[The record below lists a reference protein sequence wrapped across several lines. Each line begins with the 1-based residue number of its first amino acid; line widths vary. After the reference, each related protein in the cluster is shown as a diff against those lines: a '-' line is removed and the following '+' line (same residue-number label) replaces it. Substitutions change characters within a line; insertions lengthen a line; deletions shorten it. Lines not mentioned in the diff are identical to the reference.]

1 MHHHQILLTPQLKP
15 LTLNS
20 KPDIMYCKKCGKVI
34 PDDSLFCQYCGE
46 QLSDSKPPKKQM
58 WKSPLSRFQ
67 SLSRGWQICIMSYVC
82 WAFLWIILC
91 LTAYGYEDEQG
102 MYIDI
107 FVFVLPILALFIWY
121 YFTHLRKGAK
131 NKETL
136 ETASYPKEV
145 APSDVQRRT
154 KYSIFPLLS
163 FSESFGKMQVKVE
176 RDNNGFATSYCTF
189 TNAEG
194 VVTKVNFSE
203 TTNGMTAADIS
214 EHKERLYVLQTA
226 DSSYQLVKL

>member
-58 WKSPLSRFQ
+58 LKSPLSRFQ

-82 WAFLWIILC
+82 WVFLWIILWID
-91 LTAYGYEDEQG
+91 EDVQG
-102 MYIDI
+102 IDIVI
-107 FVFVLPILALFIWY
+107 FVFMLPILALFIWY

-131 NKETL
+131 NKATL

-163 FSESFGKMQVKVE
+163 YAESFGKMQVKVE

-189 TNAEG
+189 TDEEG

-214 EHKERLYVLQTA
+214 EPKERLYVLQTA
-226 DSSYQLVKL
+226 GSSYQLVKL

>member
-15 LTLNS
+15 LTLIS

-82 WAFLWIILC
+82 WVFLWIILWID
-91 LTAYGYEDEQG
+91 EDAQG
-102 MYIDI
+102 IDI
-107 FVFVLPILALFIWY
+107 VSFVFMLPILALFIWY

-145 APSDVQRRT
+145 APSDVQSRT

-163 FSESFGKMQVKVE
+163 FAESFGKMQVKVE

>member
-58 WKSPLSRFQ
+58 QKSPLSHFQ

-82 WAFLWIILC
+82 WVFLWIILWID
-91 LTAYGYEDEQG
+91 EDVQG
-102 MYIDI
+102 IDIVI
-107 FVFVLPILALFIWY
+107 FVFMLPILALFIWN
-121 YFTHLRKGAK
+121 YFTHLKKGAK

-145 APSDVQRRT
+145 APSDVQSRT

-163 FSESFGKMQVKVE
+163 FAESFGKMQVKVE
-176 RDNNGFATSYCTF
+176 RDNNGFAASYCTF

>member
-34 PDDSLFCQYCGE
+34 PDDSLFCQYCRE

-82 WAFLWIILC
+82 WVFLWIILWID
-91 LTAYGYEDEQG
+91 EDVQG
-102 MYIDI
+102 IDIVI
-107 FVFVLPILALFIWY
+107 FVFMLPILALFIWY

-145 APSDVQRRT
+145 TPSEVQSRT

-163 FSESFGKMQVKVE
+163 FAESFGKMQVKVE

>member
-58 WKSPLSRFQ
+58 QKSPLSRFQ

-82 WAFLWIILC
+82 WVFLWIILI
-91 LTAYGYEDEQG
+91 DEG
-102 MYIDI
+102 AEGIDIVI
-107 FVFVLPILALFIWY
+107 FVFMLPILALFIWY

-131 NKETL
+131 NKATL

-163 FSESFGKMQVKVE
+163 FAESFGKMQVKVE
-176 RDNNGFATSYCTF
+176 RDNNGFTTSYCTF

-226 DSSYQLVKL
+226 DSSCQLVKL

>member
-58 WKSPLSRFQ
+58 QKSPLSRFQ

-82 WAFLWIILC
+82 WVFLWIILWID
-91 LTAYGYEDEQG
+91 EDAQG
-102 MYIDI
+102 IDIVI
-107 FVFVLPILALFIWY
+107 FVFMLPILALFIWY

-131 NKETL
+131 NKATL

-163 FSESFGKMQVKVE
+163 FAESFGKMQVKVE

>member
-82 WAFLWIILC
+82 WVFLWIILWID
-91 LTAYGYEDEQG
+91 EDVQG
-102 MYIDI
+102 IDIVI
-107 FVFVLPILALFIWY
+107 FVFMLPILALFIWY
-121 YFTHLRKGAK
+121 YFTALRIKRHSKRPPIPKKLLHLTCKA
-131 NKETL
+131 
-136 ETASYPKEV
+136 
-145 APSDVQRRT
+145 VQSIRFFL
-154 KYSIFPLLS
+154 YSLLRS
-163 FSESFGKMQVKVE
+163 HSEKCRLKSSVIIMDLQHPIAHLQMQKV
-176 RDNNGFATSYCTF
+176 S
-189 TNAEG
+189 
-194 VVTKVNFSE
+194 
-203 TTNGMTAADIS
+203 
-214 EHKERLYVLQTA
+214 
-226 DSSYQLVKL
+226 

>member
-1 MHHHQILLTPQLKP
+1 ML
-15 LTLNS
+15 
-20 KPDIMYCKKCGKVI
+20 
-34 PDDSLFCQYCGE
+34 
-46 QLSDSKPPKKQM
+46 
-58 WKSPLSRFQ
+58 KSPLSRFQ

-82 WAFLWIILC
+82 WVFLWIIE
-91 LTAYGYEDEQG
+91 AMYEEDVRVI
-102 MYIDI
+102 YIDT
-107 FVFVLPILALFIWY
+107 FVFVFVFPILALFIWN
-121 YFTHLRKGAK
+121 YFTHLRKGTK
-131 NKETL
+131 NKATI

-163 FSESFGKMQVKVE
+163 FTESFGKMQVKVE

>member
-58 WKSPLSRFQ
+58 QKSPLSRFQ

-82 WAFLWIILC
+82 WVFLWIILC
-91 LTAYGYEDEQG
+91 IDEYALG
-102 MYIDI
+102 IDFVI
-107 FVFVLPILALFIWY
+107 FVFILPILALFIWY
-121 YFTHLRKGAK
+121 YFTRLRKGAK
-131 NKETL
+131 NKATL

-163 FSESFGKMQVKVE
+163 FAESFGKMQVKVE

-189 TNAEG
+189 TNTEG

>member
-58 WKSPLSRFQ
+58 QKSPLSRFQ

-82 WAFLWIILC
+82 WVFLWIILC
-91 LTAYGYEDEQG
+91 
-102 MYIDI
+102 IDGPAQSIDIVI
-107 FVFVLPILALFIWY
+107 FVFILPILALFIWY
-121 YFTHLRKGAK
+121 YFTRLRKGAK
-131 NKETL
+131 NKATL

-145 APSDVQRRT
+145 APSDVQSRT

-163 FSESFGKMQVKVE
+163 FAESFGKMQVKVE

>member
-1 MHHHQILLTPQLKP
+1 MHHHQILLTPQLKT
-15 LTLNS
+15 LMLNS

-46 QLSDSKPPKKQM
+46 QLSDSMPPKKQM
-58 WKSPLSRFQ
+58 LKSPLSRFQ

-82 WAFLWIILC
+82 WVFLWIIE
-91 LTAYGYEDEQG
+91 AMYEEDVRAIY
-102 MYIDI
+102 MDT
-107 FVFVLPILALFIWY
+107 FVFVFVFPILALFIWN

-131 NKETL
+131 NKATL

-163 FSESFGKMQVKVE
+163 FAESFGKMQVKVE